1 MIQYGKRHPVAL
13 SWGVPLRTYRGF
25 NFLILTDMLF
35 DHSVDVTSGQPTKL
49 SFAQVLST
57 ENIRCCFSVPIQT
70 QA

>member
-49 SFAQVLST
+49 SFAQVL
-57 ENIRCCFSVPIQT
+57 
-70 QA
+70 